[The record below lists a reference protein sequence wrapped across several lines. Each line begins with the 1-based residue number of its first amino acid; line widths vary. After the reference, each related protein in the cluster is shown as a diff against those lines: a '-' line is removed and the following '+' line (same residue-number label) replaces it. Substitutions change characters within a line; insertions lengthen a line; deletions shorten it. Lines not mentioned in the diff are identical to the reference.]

1 MMHADMPPV
10 MQERIVCGVSAAIK
24 YEIPANLLLAVAE
37 TEGGKPGQ
45 WVKNSNG
52 TYDVG
57 SMQFNTSYLQELEKH
72 GILPQDVEQA
82 GCYSYDLAAWRLRG
96 HLKRDKGDVWTR
108 AANYHSRT
116 PHYNSIYRDKLI
128 KRAAK
133 WEVWL
138 TTKFS
143 TFNLSGTGDKKSQDT
158 SNPQLYV
165 ATPNQDAKRSEIVPR
180 EMQYQ
185 YYNRA
190 ADKALAAVFAPQ
202 KLQ

>member
-1 MMHADMPPV
+1 MINADMPPV
-10 MQERIVCGVSAAIK
+10 MQERVVCAVSAAIK
-24 YEIPANLLLAVAE
+24 YEIPANILLAVAE

-57 SMQFNTSYLQELEKH
+57 PMQFNTSYLRELKKY

-82 GCYSYDLAAWRLRG
+82 GCYSYELAAWRLRG
-96 HLKRDKGDVWTR
+96 HLKKDKGDVWTR

-138 TTKFS
+138 TTKFP
-143 TFNLSGTGDKKSQDT
+143 TFNPLDSGEKKEPAALAT
-158 SNPQLYV
+158 SPQKME
-165 ATPNQDAKRSEIVPR
+165 NSEIVPQD
-180 EMQYQ
+180 MQYH

-190 ADKALAAVFAPQ
+190 ADEALAAVFAPQ
-202 KLQ
+202 KMQ

>member
-1 MMHADMPPV
+1 MVHADIPPI
-10 MQERIVCGVSAAIK
+10 MQERVVCAISAAIK
-24 YEIPANLLLAVAE
+24 YEIPANILLAVAE

-57 SMQFNTSYLQELEKH
+57 PMQFNTSYLQELQKY

-116 PHYNSIYRDKLI
+116 PYYNAIYRDKLI

-138 TTKFS
+138 TTKFP
-143 TFNLSGTGDKKSQDT
+143 TFNPLDSGEKKDQT
-158 SNPQLYV
+158 AL
-165 ATPNQDAKRSEIVPR
+165 ATLPKGSETKEIVPQ
-180 EMQYQ
+180 EMQYH

-190 ADKALAAVFAPQ
+190 ADEALAAVFAPQ
-202 KLQ
+202 KLR